1 MDNVKKI
8 KNKKIIRT
16 NHQSVTSAKNYTNI
30 NKSIDMIFYPKYN
43 SKTAKKK
50 LNLKK
55 RNKDEDN
62 KSKALTNKKLIK
74 VFNKPK
80 NYSSFYDLDDIF
92 NYRQSCPTKQNNNK
106 NSKII
111 TYGRINLKRI
121 LKKKPYEINLT
132 NNKNN
137 YNFAL
142 DKRNSYKSK
151 KNHSELKNRENNE
164 NKQIKQDKINNSKI
178 IKNKNSK
185 INKLIKTNIIHN
197 KKSLYEN
204 LNIDT
209 DITEIKDENEIKNKV
224 LRHNTTI
231 FPFEKNNFL
240 FDGIKIEKNNNNNNE
255 LLRFSNISKINNNE
269 LFYLNNN
276 YNNNI
281 TENKISNNN
290 LFINPK
296 IEVNESR
303 ELLDEDEKLL
313 EEMSHKPK
321 NKNEQI
327 TFTPCLNCNKL
338 INLEEMDEHSNKCFS
353 NTKKNNPML
362 KRNNNNNN
370 NQIDIIENKLKNI
383 EEYLEKHKKNSS
395 NNINKNIIQELKII
409 IENIISIKEINSF
422 SIENLSN
429 IDEKIVLLM
438 KKYLNDANIY
448 ALLSRI
454 KMLLEEKIQI
464 FTEKNKKIIL
474 SEYPQKKFK
483 ENSTEENIS
492 ESETMEFY
500 DLKKI
505 LDEKNIKTQ
514 NLEKMIN
521 DAKNKRLFL
530 MEVLKVK
537 YQKIK
542 ENINEDLIS
551 PEMLW
556 KEALKQ
562 KIEMNNWAQFIFN
575 ELSNPNK
582 YLKIISNKNKN

>member
-16 NHQSVTSAKNYTNI
+16 NHQSVTSAKNYTDI

-80 NYSSFYDLDDIF
+80 NDLDDIF
-92 NYRQSCPTKQNNNK
+92 NYRQSCPTKQNNYK
-106 NSKII
+106 NSKIM
-111 TYGRINLKRI
+111 TDGRISLKRI
-121 LKKKPYEINLT
+121 
-132 NNKNN
+132 
-137 YNFAL
+137 
-142 DKRNSYKSK
+142 
-151 KNHSELKNRENNE
+151 
-164 NKQIKQDKINNSKI
+164 DKINNCKI

-313 EEMSHKPK
+313 EEMAYKPK

-327 TFTPCLNCNKL
+327 TFTPCLNCDKL

-454 KMLLEEKIQI
+454 KILLEEKIQI
-464 FTEKNKKIIL
+464 FSEKNKKINL